1 MNLTAFSLKNT
12 RFTFVIFACF
22 AALGFSSFLDIPRRE
37 DPLLNIP
44 AVAVV
49 VVFPGAS
56 AVEIE
61 RLVVRPIE
69 DSIKELDDVRKMRAV
84 IKDGVVV
91 LTVDFNWTVSPDKVY
106 DDSLRQVNKVRGSL
120 PPGIYSVD
128 VRRMTTLNTA
138 TMQLAIVSPDAS
150 NARLEDIAENL
161 RRRIESVRGVRTTE
175 RHALP
180 SRQVRVTLDAD
191 RGSALRVPPAQVIGA
206 IQAGSASIPG
216 GTAEVGP
223 RRFNIETSGAYRSL
237 EEIRRTPIAGSGTAV
252 VKLGDIADVSW
263 ENEANEYF
271 GRYNGQ
277 RAVFV
282 SVSASGTVNLF
293 DVRDRVLAEVDRIR
307 ATLPADVKI
316 ETAFDQTNNI
326 RSRLAQLET
335 DFLIAFALVLVT
347 VFPLGFRASL
357 LVLISIPL
365 SLAMGV
371 LALHLM
377 GHSLNQLSIVGFV
390 IALGLLVDDSIVVV
404 ENIARFRRLGYGPM
418 EAALAGTNQIAVAVV
433 GTTAALLFAFFPL
446 LQLPGGPGQFMLP
459 MPLAVVF
466 TVLASMFVSLTIIPL
481 LASRLLKGDEPEHGN
496 WLLQKLDHIIHVSYR
511 PLLHFCM
518 KHRVLTLVLAAAL
531 TALAPFIVKQIGFSL
546 FPKAGIPQ
554 ALIEIEA
561 EEGASLAATDAVTK
575 KVEAILAA
583 TPEVAGYSANVGRGN
598 PQVYYNWTGQRQKS
612 NVAAV
617 LMTLK
622 KYDGKTSPAVID
634 KLRQQFN
641 EITGARVDL
650 VEFENGPGN
659 DAPIAIRLI
668 GENLDEM
675 TAMAAQVTEVL
686 KRHPGT
692 EGIANPMAARRMDF
706 KVVVNEEAAALLGVL
721 RLDIDRTVRLA
732 FAGLNIARCRDTNGE
747 EFNLQLSLP
756 RGESATLENWQK
768 ISVPSAS
775 GAYIPIDQ
783 VARLEFSSVPP
794 IIERFNRERSGL
806 VRSQVRAGYNVGK
819 VTAAVGEEIAKLTWP
834 AGVRWAFAGEV
845 ESQEESFGGMG
856 KILLVAAFGIFAILV
871 LEFGSFRGTV
881 IVASVVPLGLIG
893 GVTALWITGY
903 SLSFTGAIGF
913 IALIGMEIKNSIL
926 LVDFTNQLRVQGV
939 PLMEAIERAGE
950 TRFLPIVLTTATA
963 LGALLPLAMQ
973 GSGLYSPLAIVI
985 IGGLISSLLLSRVV
999 TPIVYSLL
1007 PPPVPEGAKA
1017 AAEPLPGH

>member
-1 MNLTAFSLKNT
+1 
-12 RFTFVIFACF
+12 
-22 AALGFSSFLDIPRRE
+22 
-37 DPLLNIP
+37 
-44 AVAVV
+44 
-49 VVFPGAS
+49 
-56 AVEIE
+56 
-61 RLVVRPIE
+61 
-69 DSIKELDDVRKMRAV
+69 
-84 IKDGVVV
+84 
-91 LTVDFNWTVSPDKVY
+91 
-106 DDSLRQVNKVRGSL
+106 
-120 PPGIYSVD
+120 
-128 VRRMTTLNTA
+128 
-138 TMQLAIVSPDAS
+138 
-150 NARLEDIAENL
+150 
-161 RRRIESVRGVRTTE
+161 
-175 RHALP
+175 
-180 SRQVRVTLDAD
+180 
-191 RGSALRVPPAQVIGA
+191 
-206 IQAGSASIPG
+206 
-216 GTAEVGP
+216 
-223 RRFNIETSGAYRSL
+223 
-237 EEIRRTPIAGSGTAV
+237 
-252 VKLGDIADVSW
+252 
-263 ENEANEYF
+263 
-271 GRYNGQ
+271 
-277 RAVFV
+277 
-282 SVSASGTVNLF
+282 
-293 DVRDRVLAEVDRIR
+293 
-307 ATLPADVKI
+307 
-316 ETAFDQTNNI
+316 
-326 RSRLAQLET
+326 
-335 DFLIAFALVLVT
+335 
-347 VFPLGFRASL
+347 
-357 LVLISIPL
+357 
-365 SLAMGV
+365 
-371 LALHLM
+371 
-377 GHSLNQLSIVGFV
+377 
-390 IALGLLVDDSIVVV
+390 
-404 ENIARFRRLGYGPM
+404 
-418 EAALAGTNQIAVAVV
+418 
-433 GTTAALLFAFFPL
+433 
-446 LQLPGGPGQFMLP
+446 
-459 MPLAVVF
+459 
-466 TVLASMFVSLTIIPL
+466 
-481 LASRLLKGDEPEHGN
+481 
-496 WLLQKLDHIIHVSYR
+496 
-511 PLLHFCM
+511 
-518 KHRVLTLVLAAAL
+518 
-531 TALAPFIVKQIGFSL
+531 
-546 FPKAGIPQ
+546 
-554 ALIEIEA
+554 
-561 EEGASLAATDAVTK
+561 
-575 KVEAILAA
+575 
-583 TPEVAGYSANVGRGN
+583 
-598 PQVYYNWTGQRQKS
+598 
-612 NVAAV
+612 
-617 LMTLK
+617 MTLK
-622 KYDGKTSPAVID
+622 KYDGKTSPAVIE

-650 VEFENGPGN
+650 VEFENGPGT

-686 KRHPGT
+686 KRHPGA

-732 FAGLNIARCRDTNGE
+732 FAGLNIARFRDTNGE

-768 ISVPSAS
+768 IAVPSAS

-939 PLMEAIERAGE
+939 PLKEAIERAGE

>member
-12 RFTFVIFACF
+12 RFTFVIFACIV
-22 AALGFSSFLDIPRRE
+22 ALGLKAFFEIPRRE
-37 DPLLNIP
+37 DPLLNLP
-44 AVAVV
+44 AAFVV

-56 AVEIE
+56 AMEIE
-61 RLVVRPIE
+61 RLVVRPVE
-69 DSIKELDDVRKMRAV
+69 DSIKELDDVRKMRSV

-91 LTVDFNWTVSPDKVY
+91 LYVDFNWSVHPDKVY
-106 DDSLRQVNKVRGSL
+106 DDVLRQVNKTRGAL
-120 PPGIYSVD
+120 PPGIYSID
-128 VRRMTTLNTA
+128 VKRQTTLNTS

-161 RRRIESVRGVRTTE
+161 RRRIETVHGVRTTE

-180 SRQVRVTLDAD
+180 SRQVRVTLNAD
-191 RGSALRVPPAQVIGA
+191 RGSALRIPPLQVIGA
-206 IQAGSASIPG
+206 IDAGSASIPG
-216 GTAEVGP
+216 GTVEVGG

-237 EEIRRTPIAGSGTAV
+237 DEIRRTPIAGSGSAV
-252 VKLGDIADVSW
+252 VRLGDIADVTW

-282 SVSASGTVNLF
+282 SVASSGTVNLF
-293 DVRDRVLAEVDRIR
+293 DVRDRVLTEVDRIR

-316 ETAFDQTNNI
+316 ESAFDQTNNI
-326 RSRLAQLET
+326 RTRLRQLEL
-335 DFLIAFALVLVT
+335 DFLIAFALVLV
-347 VFPLGFRASL
+347 
-357 LVLISIPL
+357 SIPL
-365 SLAMGV
+365 SLAMGI

-404 ENIARFRRLGYGPM
+404 ENIARFRRMGYAPVA
-418 EAALAGTNQIAVAVV
+418 AALAATNQIAVAVV
-433 GTTAALLFAFFPL
+433 GTTAALIFAFFPL
-446 LQLPGGPGQFMLP
+446 LKLPGGPGQFIFP
-459 MPLAVVF
+459 MPLAVVA

-496 WLLQKLDHIIHVSYR
+496 AVLRFLDHAIHVSYR

-518 KHRVLTLVLAAAL
+518 QHRVLTLVLAAAL
-531 TALAPFIVKQIGFSL
+531 TALAPLVVKQIGFSL

-554 ALIEIEA
+554 FLVEIEA
-561 EEGASLAATDAVTK
+561 EEGSSLTATDAIAR
-575 KVEAILAA
+575 KVEALLAA
-583 TPEVAGYSANVGRGN
+583 TPEIENYATNIGRGN
-598 PQVYYNWTGQRQKS
+598 PQVYYNWNGQRQKS

-617 LMTLK
+617 LVSLK
-622 KYDGKTSPAVID
+622 KFDPKTSPAVLE
-634 KLRQQFN
+634 KLRQACN
-641 EITGARVDL
+641 EITGARIDL
-650 VEFENGPGN
+650 VEFENGPGSE
-659 DAPIAIRLI
+659 APIAIRLI
-668 GENLDEM
+668 GEDLAQM

-692 EGIANPMAARRMDF
+692 EGIANPLAALRMDF
-706 KVVVNEEAAALLGVL
+706 KVVINEEAATLLGVT
-721 RLDIDRTVRLA
+721 RLNIDRTVRLA
-732 FAGLNIARCRDTNGE
+732 FAGLNVARFRDTNGE
-747 EFNLQLSLP
+747 EFNLQISLP
-756 RGESATLENWQK
+756 RGERATLENWQK
-768 ISVPSAS
+768 ISVPATS
-775 GAYIPIDQ
+775 GAYVPIDQ

-794 IIERFNRERSGL
+794 TIERFNRERSGL

-819 VTAAVGEEIAKLTWP
+819 VTAAIGEDLAKLDWP
-834 AGVRWAFAGEV
+834 PGVRWAFSGEV
-845 ESQEESFGGMG
+845 ENKEESFGGMG
-856 KILLVAAFGIFAILV
+856 KILLIAAFGIFAILV
-871 LEFGSFRGTV
+871 LEFGSFRGTL

-926 LVDFTNQLRVQGV
+926 LVDFTNQLRAQGV
-939 PLMEAIERAGE
+939 PLKEAIERAGE

-999 TPIVYSLL
+999 TPVVYSLL
-1007 PPPVPEGAKA
+1007 PPSIPVSE
-1017 AAEPLPGH
+1017 EPTPATTP